1 MLEFRSS
8 GETPTFGTGLIQL
21 TLGSKE
27 AIGIGP
33 NTTVGM
39 PLDVSLFATG
49 ASPAAHG
56 CESKYR
62 SAKSTAFGLF

>member
-1 MLEFRSS
+1 MLDFRSS
-8 GETPTFGTGLIQL
+8 GETPTLGWGLIQL

-27 AIGIGP
+27 AVGMGP
-33 NTTVGM
+33 NTIVGI
-39 PLDVSLFATG
+39 PLAVRLFAAG

-56 CESKYR
+56 CESKNR